1 MAKKNN
7 IKITGQKLGSACEK
21 TLQPQSSNCRSLV
34 SSKQQSVAT
43 GASARV
49 TKLTHKQ
56 IAERAE
62 AIWRASGCLPGHDE
76 QNWCEAVAQLKA
88 ELGIA

>member
-1 MAKKNN
+1 MANNTN
-7 IKITGQKLGSACEK
+7 IKIACQKLGSACEK
-21 TLQPQSSNCRSLV
+21 TLRPKCSNSMV
-34 SSKQQSVAT
+34 QGSSKQQSVAP
-43 GASARV
+43 GGSARV

-62 AIWRASGCLPGHDE
+62 AIWRASGCLPGRDE